1 MLLDTN
7 IISEVMRSR
16 PNPQVIEWLNRQS
29 VKACFLSSITLAEIE
44 YGIAALPFGNR
55 RDSLALRFKQFVD
68 QGFDGRLLGFDAQS
82 AVYFARVMALR
93 KGQGRPM
100 SFQDGQ
106 IAAIALQ
113 HGLPLATR
121 NMKDFDEVGVALVN
135 PFSA

>member
-7 IISEVMRSR
+7 IISEIMRST

-29 VKACFLSSITLAEIE
+29 VQACFLSSITLAEIE
-44 YGIAALPFGNR
+44 YGIATLPFGDR
-55 RDSLALRFKQFVD
+55 RDSLALRFKQVVD
-68 QGFDGRLLGFDAQS
+68 QGVDGSLLGFDDQS

-113 HGLPLATR
+113 YGLPLATR
-121 NMKDFDEVGVALVN
+121 NMKDFDEVGIVLVN
-135 PFSA
+135 PFDS